1 MTIAVL
7 QARFTQGD
15 NQSSAGPISIMPL
28 FEGVTP
34 FEKMLRRHY

>member
-7 QARFTQGD
+7 QAGFTQGD
-15 NQSSAGPISIMPL
+15 SEASAGPISIMPL
-28 FEGVTP
+28 FEGITL